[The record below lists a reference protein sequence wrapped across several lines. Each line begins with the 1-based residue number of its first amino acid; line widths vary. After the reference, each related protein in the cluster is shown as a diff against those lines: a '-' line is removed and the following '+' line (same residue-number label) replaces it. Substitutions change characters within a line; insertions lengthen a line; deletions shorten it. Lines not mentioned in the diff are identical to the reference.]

1 MAKLENVVILAL
13 ECYKLE
19 LTSKQEAV
27 QSVVNHINENYIERE
42 GLEKISNEGSKANDL
57 LSKGDIVKN
66 SLSNATLFIEKVL
79 KNIEGENEDD

>member
-1 MAKLENVVILAL
+1 MAKLENIVILAL

-27 QSVVNHINENYIERE
+27 QSVVNHKNENYVAKE
-42 GLEKISNEGSKANDL
+42 S
-57 LSKGDIVKN
+57 
-66 SLSNATLFIEKVL
+66 IEKAL

>member
-1 MAKLENVVILAL
+1 MAKLENIVILAL

-27 QSVVNHINENYIERE
+27 QSVVNHINENYVAKE
-42 GLEKISNEGSKANDL
+42 S
-57 LSKGDIVKN
+57 
-66 SLSNATLFIEKVL
+66 IEKAL